1 MRVLRSS
8 IQFAVLI
15 MLFIFLACTSTKFST
30 VWMEGMDEAYQERPG
45 KILVI
50 NEIRNPAINPATRKI
65 FEDEL
70 VKALKERG
78 VDAVISYTS
87 MPGPIVSDKDAIAA
101 RATEVGAD
109 TVLISKIHS
118 SNIDKSSGQSIGKY
132 WYLNIDTQ
140 TEIYDMKSNR
150 LVLSATAKTSTLQG
164 ESYTILMQS
173 YVKDLVNKLSQLGL
187 F

>member
-15 MLFIFLACTSTKFST
+15 MLFLFLACTSTKFST

-50 NEIRNPAINPATRKI
+50 NEIRNPAINPATRII

-78 VDAVISYTS
+78 VDAVISYTI

-101 RATEVGAD
+101 RAAESGAD

-118 SNIDKSSGQSIGKY
+118 SKIDKSTGQSIGTY

-150 LVLSATAKTSTLQG
+150 LVLTVLATTRIQTS
-164 ESYTILMQS
+164 EPSVEDIQS
-173 YVKDLVNKLSQLGL
+173 FIKGLVKELSQQAL

>member
-15 MLFIFLACTSTKFST
+15 MLFFLACTSTKFST

-78 VDAVISYTS
+78 VDAVISYTI

-101 RATEVGAD
+101 RAAEVGAD
-109 TVLISKIHS
+109 TVLITKIRSSKIDRS
-118 SNIDKSSGQSIGKY
+118 TGQSIGMY
-132 WYLNIDTQ
+132 SYLNIDTQ

-150 LVLSATAKTSTLQG
+150 LILTVLATTRIQTS
-164 ESYTILMQS
+164 EPS
-173 YVKDLVNKLSQLGL
+173 VKDIQSFIKGLVKELSQQGL